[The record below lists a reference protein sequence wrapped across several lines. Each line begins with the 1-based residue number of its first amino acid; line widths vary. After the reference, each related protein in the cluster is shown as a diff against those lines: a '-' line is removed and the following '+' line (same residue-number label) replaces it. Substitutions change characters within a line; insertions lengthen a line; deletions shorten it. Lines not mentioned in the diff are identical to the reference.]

1 MDIGW
6 KIVSTGAVLA
16 AGVATNKLVDVGWKL
31 VTGHEPPTDEDD
43 PGVRAWEVFAFTV
56 VSGAILGL
64 MRHYAMRGASK
75 FYGGP
80 VEKRVHKV

>member
-6 KIVSTGAVLA
+6 KIVSTVAIVG
-16 AGVATNKLVDVGWKL
+16 AGVATNKIVTGGWKL

-43 PGVRAWEVFAFTV
+43 PAVRAWEVIAFTA

-64 MRHYAMRGASK
+64 MRHYAMKGASK
-75 FYGGP
+75 WYGGP
-80 VEKRVHKV
+80 VDKKVEKV